1 MVLSRIDMTTA
12 VYGSDEAAQRLAAL
26 RTWRWSA
33 AAAGAVVAGLSL
45 AGGLVPAAG
54 AVAVAAAIV
63 LCSGAHL
70 ARNTLVD
77 EWVLR
82 DDLAE
87 VPEVAR
93 ARERLMTADRRREL
107 ARSLRGI
114 AGQHRVSRHD
124 VAPLLLDRLDAVRA
138 ELLAVAAD
146 LEDGT
151 ALDARTIAEIT
162 GLITDG
168 ARSPLLNAAVPESE
182 LGVALRRIRFRI
194 ASARLGGDDPWPAC

>member
-1 MVLSRIDMTTA
+1 MTTA
-12 VYGSDEAAQRLAAL
+12 VHRSEEAAQRLAAL

-33 AAAGAVVAGLSL
+33 LAAGAVIAGLAL
-45 AGGLVPAAG
+45 AGALVPAAG

-70 ARNTLVD
+70 ARTTLVD

-82 DDLAE
+82 DDLAA

-93 ARERLMTADRRREL
+93 ARERLMTAGRRREL
-107 ARSLRGI
+107 AQSLREI
-114 AGQHRVSRHD
+114 AAQRRVSRHE
-124 VAPLLLDRLDAVRA
+124 VAPLLLNRVDAVRA

-146 LEDGT
+146 LEDGP
-151 ALDARTIAEIT
+151 LDARTIAEIT

-168 ARSPLLNAAVPESE
+168 AHSPLLNAAVPESE

-194 ASARLGGDDPWPAC
+194 ASARIGGDHPWPAC

>member
-1 MVLSRIDMTTA
+1 MTTA
-12 VYGSDEAAQRLAAL
+12 VYSSDEAAQRLAAL
-26 RTWRWSA
+26 RTWRWSTV
-33 AAAGAVVAGLSL
+33 AAGAAVAGLTL
-45 AGGLVPAAG
+45 AGALMPAAG
-54 AVAVAAAIV
+54 AIAVAAAVI

-82 DDLAE
+82 DDLAG
-87 VPEVAR
+87 VPEIAR
-93 ARERLMTADRRREL
+93 ARERLMTEDRRREL
-107 ARSLRGI
+107 AQSLRAI
-114 AGQHRVSRHD
+114 AGQHSVSRHE

-182 LGVALRRIRFRI
+182 LAVALRRIRFRI
-194 ASARLGGDDPWPAC
+194 ASARIGGDPSPAC

>member
-1 MVLSRIDMTTA
+1 MTTA
-12 VYGSDEAAQRLAAL
+12 VYSSDEAAQRLAAL
-26 RTWRWSA
+26 RAWRWSA
-33 AAAGAVVAGLSL
+33 VAAGALVAGLSI
-45 AGGLVPAAG
+45 AGALVPAAG
-54 AVAVAAAIV
+54 AVAVATAVI

-82 DDLAE
+82 DDLAD
-87 VPEVAR
+87 VPEIAR
-93 ARERLMTADRRREL
+93 ARERLVTEDRRREL
-107 ARSLRGI
+107 ARSLRAI
-114 AGQHRVSRHD
+114 AGQHSVSRHE
-124 VAPLLLDRLDAVRA
+124 VAPLLLDRLDVVRA

-168 ARSPLLNAAVPESE
+168 ARSPLLNASVPESE

-194 ASARLGGDDPWPAC
+194 ASARIGGDKPWPAC

>member
-1 MVLSRIDMTTA
+1 MTTA
-12 VYGSDEAAQRLAAL
+12 VHSSDEAAERLRAL
-26 RTWRWSA
+26 RTWAWSA
-33 AAAGAVVAGLSL
+33 VIAGALAAGLSL
-45 AGGLVPAAG
+45 AGTLVPAAG
-54 AVAVAAAIV
+54 AVAVAAAVI
-63 LCSGAHL
+63 LCSGAYI

-77 EWVLR
+77 EWVVR
-82 DDLAE
+82 DDLAG

-93 ARERLMTADRRREL
+93 ARERLTTEDRRREL
-107 ARSLRGI
+107 ARSLRAI
-114 AGQHRVSRHD
+114 AGQKRVSRHE
-124 VAPLLLDRLDAVRA
+124 VAPLLLDRVGAVRA

-168 ARSPLLNAAVPESE
+168 ARSPLLNAALPESE

-194 ASARLGGDDPWPAC
+194 ASARIGGDDPSPAC